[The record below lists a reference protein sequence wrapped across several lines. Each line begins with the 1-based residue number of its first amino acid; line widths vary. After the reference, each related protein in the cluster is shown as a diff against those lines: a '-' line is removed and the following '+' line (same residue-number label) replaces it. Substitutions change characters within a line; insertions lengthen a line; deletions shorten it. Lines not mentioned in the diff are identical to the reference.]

1 VLWLCP
7 SAHIRASTP
16 RSSSSAARDRIV
28 NAAGRGSSSA
38 ACGLTRPATRAGTH
52 GLSEQRVREARYW
65 HDRGVTSEHVPL
77 SPVYAFN
84 GPAQPIQ
91 LYCGD
96 IGGLAVKDLPGAVEL
111 RCVPEVSIEW
121 TVDDPFESPQFSNRR
136 DEIPLTLHRPG
147 GYVELRG
154 YARGIEG
161 GWSNGA
167 TFGSK
172 SAPLNRLIAHWF
184 NLPNWHGP
192 EYLEET
198 TAAGEHRQWWG
209 RWVMEAE
216 GWITT
221 LDVRHD
227 HSAVWTD
234 LHKSDVQVMTHVM
247 EIRRADGAAFTA
259 EEADPVLAAL
269 HVGFSFALGRWVA
282 PMIPVGLDSNGAVAW
297 EEWQPSFCD
306 SGRAAG
312 VGWWY
317 ERDHAALS
325 DFLKLLITA
334 FSDPDRRE
342 RLWMQMVL
350 AISAISA
357 PGYVEHRI
365 MVGFSG
371 IEHVMW
377 QNLVLTGLCTEHGYR
392 NRNYSAENK
401 LRDVLTAASIPAGI
415 DSSLQPVISNLAAA
429 KKADGLNLDG
439 AGAVAW
445 TRNRLVHPKAGKLE
459 AYQYPGLLVEV
470 WLLLRHYLVLLIL
483 HSLGYQSSY
492 RDLRMQQGMASTT
505 VPVPW
510 ATSEIQ
516 AS

>member
-1 VLWLCP
+1 L
-7 SAHIRASTP
+7 I
-16 RSSSSAARDRIV
+16 
-28 NAAGRGSSSA
+28 
-38 ACGLTRPATRAGTH
+38 
-52 GLSEQRVREARYW
+52 
-65 HDRGVTSEHVPL
+65 
-77 SPVYAFN
+77 PVYPYNELAK
-84 GPAQPIQ
+84 PIQ
-91 LYCGD
+91 LYRGG
-96 IGGLAVKDLPGAVEL
+96 IGGLAARDLAGGVEL

-121 TVDDPFESPQFSNRR
+121 TVDDPFESPQFSNRQ
-136 DEIPLTLHRPG
+136 DEIPLILHRSDG
-147 GYVELRG
+147 DVELRG
-154 YARGIEG
+154 YVRGIEG

-172 SAPLNRLIAHWF
+172 SAPLDRLIAHWF

-198 TAAGEHRQWWG
+198 TAAGEHHQWLG
-209 RWVMEAE
+209 RWVTKAE
-216 GWITT
+216 EWMIT

-234 LHKSDVQVMTHVM
+234 LHKADVQVMTHVM

-259 EEADPVLAAL
+259 EEADPVLAAM
-269 HVGFSFALGRWVA
+269 HVGMSFALGRWVA
-282 PMIPVGLDSNGAVAW
+282 PMLPVGLDCNGAVAW
-297 EEWQPSFCD
+297 EEWLPRFCD
-306 SGRAAG
+306 PGRAAG
-312 VGWWY
+312 IGWWY

-325 DFLKLLITA
+325 DFMKLLIVA
-334 FSDPDRRE
+334 FTDPDRRE

-357 PGYVEHRI
+357 PGFVEHRI

-377 QNLVLTGLCTEHGYR
+377 QNLVLTGLRTEEGYR
-392 NRNYSAENK
+392 KGEAGNK
-401 LRDVLTAASIPAGI
+401 LRDVLIAASIPAGVE
-415 DSSLQPVISNLAAA
+415 SSLQPVISSLAAA
-429 KKADGLNLDG
+429 KKESGMNLDG

-445 TRNRLVHPKAGKLE
+445 TRNRLIHPKAGKLE

-483 HSLGYQSSY
+483 HSLDYQNSY
-492 RDLRMQQGMASTT
+492 RDLRIRQGMASTP

-510 ATSEIQ
+510 ATPRI
-516 AS
+516 